1 MTSSGRWGWFCAV
14 VLTAFLLPCRGFA
27 VDKLLIVNGT
37 DLILRNGRREKL
49 FGRAYTSIHDVTYE
63 AYL

>member
-14 VLTAFLLPCRGFA
+14 VLAVLLFPCRVFA

-37 DLILRNGRREKL
+37 DLTMKAGTDGAVRRL
-49 FGRAYTSIHDVTYE
+49 HPGGQ
-63 AYL
+63 